1 VRVEVS
7 LRAVLCPKRGSLLE
21 GHLGAGGF
29 AVLRQEAPCV
39 DLAGHE
45 RGACSSVRALL
56 AIRGEC
62 VSQKGPCWPLEG
74 SVFLSEGVSLRAA
87 SQEGELTLGGP
98 R

>member
-39 DLAGHE
+39 GGPCWSL
-45 RGACSSVRALL
+45 RGMCFSVRALL
-56 AIRGEC
+56 VIRGER
-62 VSQKGPCWPLEG
+62 VAQ
-74 SVFLSEGVSLRAA
+74 
-87 SQEGELTLGGP
+87 
-98 R
+98 

>member
-39 DLAGHE
+39 GGPCWSL
-45 RGACSSVRALL
+45 RGMCFSVRALL
-56 AIRGEC
+56 AIRWEC
-62 VSQKGPCWPLEG
+62 VSQ
-74 SVFLSEGVSLRAA
+74 
-87 SQEGELTLGGP
+87 
-98 R
+98 